1 MPYAVVTNKKNTI
14 HVAFNDAS
22 ESIGYEQVNIPKS
35 NIKGIRQMQYDSDL
49 IEIMDQ
55 KEPWTVSHLLRAD
68 ALKVDSIDGVAP
80 TTATELFDMI
90 SNLLNTEPA

>member
-1 MPYAVVTNKKNTI
+1 MPYLVVTNKKNTI
-14 HVAFNDAS
+14 HIVLNDAS
-22 ESIGYEQVNIPKS
+22 TLVGYVQTDLPKS

-55 KEPWTVSHLLRAD
+55 NEPWTVSHLLRAD